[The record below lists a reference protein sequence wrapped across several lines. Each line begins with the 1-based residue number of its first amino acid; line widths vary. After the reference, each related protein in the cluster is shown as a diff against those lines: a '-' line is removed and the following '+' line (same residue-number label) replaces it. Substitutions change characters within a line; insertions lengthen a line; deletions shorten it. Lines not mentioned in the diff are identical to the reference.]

1 MYDFSGESN
10 TSEISIEAGEIL
22 ILTRTDVG
30 EGWWEGTNSQGK
42 TGLFPEAYVEIYK
55 ETQPPAMAPP
65 INPMIN
71 QTKPNFQTNQGKL
84 LFSIHAKTFTFTNNF
99 LELLYNKFF
108 LFFVFLLK

>member
-1 MYDFSGESN
+1 MTTRVKALYDFSGEPN

-71 QTKPNFQTNQGKL
+71 QTKPNFQATQGKL
-84 LFSIHAKTFTFTNNF
+84 LLHAKTIHIYKQFS
-99 LELLYNKFF
+99 
-108 LFFVFLLK
+108 